1 MTAETDAEEVRMLLA
16 EAGYPHA
23 VVKLDPSGGS
33 PEIAC
38 RTTEGE
44 VIVPD
49 DVCARALTLW
59 AQSHGMGQPPWTV
72 WLVDDRGERVEV
84 IVAAGAS
91 S

>member
-1 MTAETDAEEVRMLLA
+1 MLLA
-16 EAGYPHA
+16 EAGYPDA
-23 VVKLDPSGGS
+23 EVRADPDGGS

-59 AQSHGMGQPPWTV
+59 AQSHGMGDPPWSV
-72 WLVDDRGERVEV
+72 WLIDADGDRVEV
-84 IVAAGAS
+84 IVAAGAVS
-91 S
+91 T